1 MVRASWRTN
10 PGGSNAYQRMVA
22 MNTEKEKKR
31 KRSYPAGLPTKTYWH
46 LYSLQSLESD
56 KLAKI
61 VNKILRS
68 EYMLIK

>member
-1 MVRASWRTN
+1 M
-10 PGGSNAYQRMVA
+10 GGNFTGQRMVA
-22 MNTEKEKKR
+22 MNTDKEKKK
-31 KRSYPAGLPTKTYWH
+31 KRAYPSSMPAKTYWH
-46 LYSLQSLESD
+46 LYSQQSLESD

>member
-1 MVRASWRTN
+1 MVYLF
-10 PGGSNAYQRMVA
+10 GGSDARQRTVA
-22 MNTEKEKKR
+22 INTDKEKKK
-31 KRSYPAGLPTKTYWH
+31 KRTYPNGLPAKTYWH

-56 KLAKI
+56 KLARI